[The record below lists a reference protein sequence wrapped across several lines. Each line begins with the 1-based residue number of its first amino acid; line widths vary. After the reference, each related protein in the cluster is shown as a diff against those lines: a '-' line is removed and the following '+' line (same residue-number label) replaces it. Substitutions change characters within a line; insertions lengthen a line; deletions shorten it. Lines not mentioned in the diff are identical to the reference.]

1 MKDASRGRSGAWS
14 IVSFLQIVHT
24 TLSVP
29 KADDEAV
36 AWEFNSLGGITHG
49 RTDNLP
55 NMAFDSAQGLDASV
69 KAAILAARSD
79 WRKGLPRRGKPPP
92 TSWAR
97 SA

>member
-29 KADDEAV
+29 KAVSEAV
-36 AWEFNSLGGITHG
+36 AWEFNSLGGIMRR

-55 NMAFDSAQGLDASV
+55 NMAFDSTQSL
-69 KAAILAARSD
+69 RMN
-79 WRKGLPRRGKPPP
+79 RREDIFDF
-92 TSWAR
+92 
-97 SA
+97 